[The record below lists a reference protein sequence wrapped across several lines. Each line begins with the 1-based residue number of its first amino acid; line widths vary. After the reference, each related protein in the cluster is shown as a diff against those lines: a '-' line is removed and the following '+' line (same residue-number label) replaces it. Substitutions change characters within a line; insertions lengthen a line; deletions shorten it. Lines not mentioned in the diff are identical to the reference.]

1 MKRYII
7 LLLVLIGILVLNGC
21 DSDTTN
27 VCAVCGNEAT
37 HTFNGPAEYIE
48 EAGISLSNCKKTT
61 NSVYSA
67 YLCDSCDKVPVARD
81 PADNK

>member
-1 MKRYII
+1 MKRYTILS
-7 LLLVLIGILVLNGC
+7 LLLIGMLVLNGC
-21 DSDTTN
+21 DSETTH

-37 HTFNGPAEYIE
+37 HTINGPAEYIE
-48 EAGISLSNCKKTT
+48 ESGVNLSDCEIIVN
-61 NSVYSA
+61 NVYSA